1 MNDLSIFV
9 LMGIILVGVFSLIA
23 VYGFGVLDSKI
34 NASFSSLNVSV
45 GNGFRNLEN
54 GLNYL
59 YASETRLTTSFEDR
73 NGLYPS
79 ASYSNALGT
88 MIINTKDKSN
98 LSVCKL
104 FLHELG
110 HKVCYPELSEDCAN
124 NYANENY
131 YRCGGLQ

>member
-1 MNDLSIFV
+1 MNDFLFFV
-9 LMGIILVGVFSLIA
+9 LIGVSFVALFS
-23 VYGFGVLDSKI
+23 FGLMNYNTLNQKI
-34 NASFSSLNVSV
+34 DAKFSSLNVRV
-45 GNGFRNLEN
+45 GNGFSNLEN

-79 ASYSNALGT
+79 ASYSNDLGT
-88 MIINTKDKSN
+88 MIINTKNKSN

-110 HKVCYPELSEDCAN
+110 HKNCYPDLSEDCAIK
-124 NYANENY
+124 YANENY
-131 YRCGGLQ
+131 YRCSEI